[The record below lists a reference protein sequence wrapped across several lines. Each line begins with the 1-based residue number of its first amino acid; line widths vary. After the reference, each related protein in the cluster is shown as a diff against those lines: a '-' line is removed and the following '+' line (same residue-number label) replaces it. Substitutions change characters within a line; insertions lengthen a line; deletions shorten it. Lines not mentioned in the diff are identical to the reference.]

1 MPLVDLKTDLKS
13 LRFGKDRKG
22 GGNSRQPYVQI
33 GIPET
38 PFEEAIASP
47 LGVKDF
53 LLRGGLNAATDTAED
68 LVRLGSFFTNPLN
81 PSGLLFTAKQN
92 LLSRTA
98 VRTQTSGI
106 LNEGIY
112 TPLST
117 LSQAGVNAFGGHLN
131 KQGVN
136 PFEQTGAYSNN
147 DNLYGVKVKPNQ
159 PKENNRLVTI
169 YDLVTNKRSVSN
181 WNFSGVDI
189 NVGPN
194 ILSYGGG
201 PGSNLG
207 IGRTNIRF
215 ASSEQRTGLENPNLA
230 GSPSQT
236 QQFIAPTLNG
246 GTYDFSVFKR
256 PSRPELEPNYF
267 NRIFNKGASVQYL
280 KLGKPEGYTPKLS
293 DIQQNFP
300 DLINDDGQLI
310 RGGQDAT
317 GDLNSLAT
325 TRPVYFYGKP
335 GETGKA
341 PFIPGNYLQ
350 SLSLETNGGL
360 NTLNRNWNSVSKTFS
375 SLPGLSEDITLDN
388 QMNAEGELLYNPS
401 VTKGGNILETDT
413 SVTARDGAASLTQE
427 QILNKILSRTNGTT
441 QVTDFRREIGPDTIG
456 FENYS
461 KARANGSVTQAPDY
475 ANPNVRFE
483 GRVNLGDPGKKGLIR
498 SDYTKGAKGLDGKV
512 NVVDKINAMY
522 MYNADSVTTNKE
534 KNDFVKFRF
543 AVINPDQ
550 PSQKTFV
557 HFRAIFDGAISD
569 NMSANWDSFKY
580 LGRAEEFYNYTGFTR
595 EIGFSFTVVAQSKPE
610 LAIMYQKLNYLQ
622 SSLTPN
628 YNKTNGFMRGN
639 IHQLTIGGYFYEQ
652 PGVITSLNYTMPA
665 DSPWE
670 IAIPS
675 NFLTADSAPDGSE
688 IKTDPSVKEL
698 PHRIEVQVGFKPI
711 HTFLPQ
717 IVGSAYDTNNPD
729 GIEGKGDIDQ
739 RYIALASENSVSLY
753 TKGVPYRTYLP
764 EYSNAISNGEGETP
778 DEE

>member
-38 PFEEAIASP
+38 PFEEALASP

-53 LLRGGLNAATDTAED
+53 LLRGGLNAVTDTAED

-147 DNLYGVKVKPNQ
+147 NNLYGVRVKPTQ
-159 PKENNRLVTI
+159 LPGNNRLVILKT
-169 YDLVTNKRSVSN
+169 LVDEGNSRTLGDGDTLNEGGSV
-181 WNFSGVDI
+181 GV
-189 NVGPN
+189 NV
-194 ILSYGGG
+194 LSYGGG

-207 IGRTNIRF
+207 IGRTNIRY
-215 ASSEQRTGLENPNLA
+215 ADQRTGLQNANLA
-230 GSPSQT
+230 GLPSQT

-256 PSRPELEPNYF
+256 PSRPTLEPNYF
-267 NRIFNKGASVQYL
+267 NIIFNKGASVQYL
-280 KLGKPEGYTPKLS
+280 KLGKPEGYTPKFP

-300 DLINDDGQLI
+300 DLINENGQLL

-325 TRPVYFYGKP
+325 TRPGYFYGKP

-350 SLSLETNGGL
+350 SLSLLTNGGL

-388 QMNAEGELLYNPS
+388 QMNAEGELLYTPS

-413 SVTARDGAASLTQE
+413 TVTTRDGAASLTQE

-461 KARANGSVTQAPDY
+461 KARANGSVTQAPNY

-498 SDYTKGAKGLDGKV
+498 SDYTKGAIGLDGKV

-522 MYNADSVTTNKE
+522 MYNADSVTTSKE

-639 IHQLTIGGYFYEQ
+639 LHQLTIGGYFYEQ

-717 IVGSAYDTNNPD
+717 IVGSAYDTNNPQ

-739 RYIALASENSVSLY
+739 RYIALASEGSVSLY
-753 TKGVPYRTYLP
+753 TKGTPYKTQID
-764 EYSNAISNGEGETP
+764 EYD
-778 DEE
+778 DEEGSTGGEE

>member
-1 MPLVDLKTDLKS
+1 MPLVDLKTNLKD

-38 PFEEAIASP
+38 PFEEALASP

-53 LLRGGLNAATDTAED
+53 LLRGGLNTVTDTAED
-68 LVRLGSFFTNPLN
+68 LVRLGSFFTNPFN

-92 LLSRTA
+92 ILSNSA
-98 VRTQTSGI
+98 VRTQTSGTQ
-106 LNEGIY
+106 NEGIY

-117 LSQAGVNAFGGHLN
+117 LSQAGVVAFGGHLN
-131 KQGVN
+131 KQGKN
-136 PFEQTGAYSNN
+136 PFELTGAYSNN
-147 DNLYGVKVKPNQ
+147 PNLYSVKVKSSQ
-159 PKENNRLVTI
+159 PTNRNRLVQIYEAIENNAPVSTI
-169 YDLVTNKRSVSN
+169 EGYEYA
-181 WNFSGVDI
+181 F
-189 NVGPN
+189 GPN
-194 ILSYGGG
+194 IISYNGG

-207 IGRTNIRF
+207 VGRTDIRY
-215 ASSEQRTGLENPNLA
+215 ADQRTGLQNANLA

-236 QQFIAPTLNG
+236 QKFKAPKISG
-246 GTYDFSVFKR
+246 GTFDYSVFERKTVG
-256 PSRPELEPNYF
+256 ENFFNIIF
-267 NRIFNKGASVQYL
+267 NRGASAQYI
-280 KLGKPEGYTPKLS
+280 KQEGYTSELF
-293 DIQQNFP
+293 DG
-300 DLINDDGQLI
+300 LINDDGQLI
-310 RGGQDAT
+310 RSGQDAT

-325 TRPVYFYGKP
+325 TRPGYFYGKP

-350 SLSLETNGGL
+350 SLSLLTDGGL

-388 QMNAEGELLYNPS
+388 QMNNEGEILYNPS
-401 VTKGGNILETDT
+401 VTKDGNILETDA
-413 SVTARDGAASLTQE
+413 SVIARDGAASLTQE

-461 KARANGSVTQAPDY
+461 RARRNGSVTLAPNY
-475 ANPNVRFE
+475 SNPNVRFE

-498 SDYTKGAKGLDGKV
+498 SNYTKGAIGLDGKV
-512 NVVDKINAMY
+512 NVVDKVNAMY

-543 AVINPDQ
+543 AVIDPDQ

-557 HFRAIFDGAISD
+557 HFRAIFDGTITD
-569 NMSANWDSFKY
+569 NMTAKWDSFNY
-580 LGRAEEFYNYTGFTR
+580 LGRAEEFFNYTGFTR
-595 EIGFSFTVVAQSKPE
+595 SVSFNFTVVAQSKPE

-628 YNKTNGFMRGN
+628 YNLNNGFMRGN

-675 NFLTADSAPDGSE
+675 NFLTADSATDGSE

-698 PHRIEVQVGFKPI
+698 PHRIEVQVGFDPI

-717 IVGSAYDTNNPD
+717 IVGSAYDTNNPM
-729 GIEGKGDIDQ
+729 GIFGKGDISQ

-753 TKGVPYRTYLP
+753 TKGAPHRTEID
-764 EYSNAISNGEGETP
+764 EYD
-778 DEE
+778 DEEGSTGGEE

>member
-38 PFEEAIASP
+38 PFEEALASP

-53 LLRGGLNAATDTAED
+53 LLRGGLNTITDTAED
-68 LVRLGSFFTNPLN
+68 LVRLGSFFTNPFN

-92 LLSRTA
+92 ILSNSA
-98 VRTQTSGI
+98 VRTQTSGTQ
-106 LNEGIY
+106 NEGIY

-117 LSQAGVNAFGGHLN
+117 LSQAGVVAFGGHLN
-131 KQGVN
+131 KQGKN
-136 PFEQTGAYSNN
+136 PFELTGAYSNN
-147 DNLYGVKVKPNQ
+147 PNLYSVKVKSSQ
-159 PKENNRLVTI
+159 PTSENRLVQI
-169 YDLVTNKRSVSN
+169 YEAIENNAPVSTKEG
-181 WNFSGVDI
+181 FELAF
-189 NVGPN
+189 GPN
-194 ILSYGGG
+194 IISYNGG

-207 IGRTNIRF
+207 VGRTDIRY
-215 ASSEQRTGLENPNLA
+215 ADQRTGLQNANLA
-230 GSPSQT
+230 GSPTQT
-236 QQFIAPTLNG
+236 QRFKAPKISG
-246 GTYDFSVFKR
+246 GTFDYSVFERKTIGESFLNIIFSKGVSNSYIKR
-256 PSRPELEPNYF
+256 E
-267 NRIFNKGASVQYL
+267 
-280 KLGKPEGYTPKLS
+280 GKADSNLFDG
-293 DIQQNFP
+293 
-300 DLINDDGQLI
+300 LINDDGQLI

-325 TRPVYFYGKP
+325 TRPGYFYGKP

-388 QMNAEGELLYNPS
+388 QMNTEGEILYNPS
-401 VTKGGNILETDT
+401 VSKGGNILETDT
-413 SVTARDGAASLTQE
+413 SVTYRDGAASLTQE

-461 KARANGSVTQAPDY
+461 KARANGSVTLAPDY

-498 SDYTKGAKGLDGKV
+498 SNYSKGAIGLNGKV

-569 NMSANWDSFKY
+569 NMTANWDSFKY
-580 LGRAEEFYNYTGFTR
+580 LGRAEDFYNYTGFTR
-595 EIGFSFTVVAQSKPE
+595 SVSFSFTVVAQSKPE

-628 YNKTNGFMRGN
+628 YNKSNGFMRGN
-639 IHQLTIGGYFYEQ
+639 LHQLTIGGYFYEQ

-675 NFLTADSAPDGSE
+675 NFLTADSATDGSG
-688 IKTDPSVKEL
+688 IKSDPSVKEL
-698 PHRIEVQVGFKPI
+698 PHRIEVQVGFNPI

-717 IVGSAYDTNNPD
+717 IVGSAYDTDNPD
-729 GIEGKGDIDQ
+729 GIFGKGNINQ
-739 RYIALASENSVSLY
+739 RYIALASEESVSLY
-753 TKGVPYRTYLP
+753 TKGTPYRTKID
-764 EYSNAISNGEGETP
+764 EYD
-778 DEE
+778 DEEGSTGGEE

>member
-1 MPLVDLKTDLKS
+1 MPLIDLKTDLKS

-22 GGNSRQPYVQI
+22 GGNSRQPYVPI

-38 PFEEAIASP
+38 PFEEALASP

-92 LLSRTA
+92 ILSNSA
-98 VRTQTSGI
+98 VRTQTSGTQ
-106 LNEGIY
+106 NEGIY

-117 LSQAGVNAFGGHLN
+117 LSQAGVVAFGGHLN
-131 KQGVN
+131 KQGKN
-136 PFEQTGAYSNN
+136 PFELTGAYSNN
-147 DNLYGVKVKPNQ
+147 PNLYSVKVKSSQ
-159 PKENNRLVTI
+159 PTSENRLVQI
-169 YDLVTNKRSVSN
+169 YEAIENNAPVSTKEG
-181 WNFSGVDI
+181 FELAF
-189 NVGPN
+189 GPN
-194 ILSYGGG
+194 IISYNGG

-207 IGRTNIRF
+207 VGRTDIRY
-215 ASSEQRTGLENPNLA
+215 ADQRTGLQNANLA
-230 GSPSQT
+230 GSPTQT
-236 QQFIAPTLNG
+236 QQFKAPKISG
-246 GTYDFSVFKR
+246 GTFDYSVFKR
-256 PSRPELEPNYF
+256 KTIGESFF
-267 NRIFNKGASVQYL
+267 NIIFSKGVSNSYI
-280 KLGKPEGYTPKLS
+280 KREGKADSNLFDG
-293 DIQQNFP
+293 
-300 DLINDDGQLI
+300 LINDDFQLI

-325 TRPVYFYGKP
+325 TRPGYFYGKP

-388 QMNAEGELLYNPS
+388 QMNNEGEILYNPS
-401 VTKGGNILETDT
+401 VTKDGNILETEV
-413 SVTARDGAASLTQE
+413 SVIARDGAASLTQE

-441 QVTDFRREIGPDTIG
+441 QVTDFRREIRPDTIG

-461 KARANGSVTQAPDY
+461 RARRNGTLTQAPDY

-498 SDYTKGAKGLDGKV
+498 SNYSKGAIGLNGKV
-512 NVVDKINAMY
+512 NVVDKITAMY
-522 MYNADSVTTNKE
+522 MYNAENVTTNKE

-543 AVINPDQ
+543 GVINPDQ
-550 PSQKTFV
+550 PKEKTFV
-557 HFRAIFDGAISD
+557 HFRAIFDGAITD
-569 NMSANWDSFKY
+569 NMTANWDSFKY
-580 LGRAEEFYNYTGFTR
+580 LGRAEDFYNYTGFTR
-595 EIGFSFTVVAQSKPE
+595 SVSFSFTVVAQSKPE
-610 LAIMYQKLNYLQ
+610 LALMYQKLNYLQ

-639 IHQLTIGGYFYEQ
+639 LHQLTIGGYFYEQ
-652 PGVITSLNYTMPA
+652 PGVITSLNYTMPN

-675 NFLTADSAPDGSE
+675 NFLTADSATDGSG
-688 IKTDPSVKEL
+688 IKSDPSVKEL
-698 PHRIEVQVGFKPI
+698 PHRIEVQVGFNPI

-717 IVGSAYDTNNPD
+717 IVGSAYDTNNPN
-729 GIEGKGDIDQ
+729 GIFGKGDIDQ
-739 RYIALASENSVSLY
+739 RYIALANENSVSLY
-753 TKGVPYRTYLP
+753 TKGTPYRTEID
-764 EYSNAISNGEGETP
+764 EYD
-778 DEE
+778 DEEGSTGGEE

>member
-1 MPLVDLKTDLKS
+1 MPLVDLKTNLKD

-38 PFEEAIASP
+38 PFEEALASP

-53 LLRGGLNAATDTAED
+53 LLRGGLNAVTDTAED
-68 LVRLGSFFTNPLN
+68 LVRLGSFFTNPFN

-92 LLSRTA
+92 ILSNSA
-98 VRTQTSGI
+98 VRTQTSGTQ
-106 LNEGIY
+106 NEGIY

-117 LSQAGVNAFGGHLN
+117 LSQAGVVAFGGHLN
-131 KQGVN
+131 KQGKN
-136 PFEQTGAYSNN
+136 PFELTGAYSNN
-147 DNLYGVKVKPNQ
+147 PNLYSVKVKSSQ
-159 PKENNRLVTI
+159 PISENRLVQI
-169 YDLVTNKRSVSN
+169 YEAIENNAPVSTKEG
-181 WNFSGVDI
+181 FELAL
-189 NVGPN
+189 GPN
-194 ILSYGGG
+194 IISYNGG

-207 IGRTNIRF
+207 VGRTDIRY
-215 ASSEQRTGLENPNLA
+215 ADQRTGLQNANLA

-236 QQFIAPTLNG
+236 QQFKAPKISG
-246 GTYDFSVFKR
+246 GAFDYSVFERKTVGE
-256 PSRPELEPNYF
+256 SFFNIIF
-267 NRIFNKGASVQYL
+267 NRGASAQYI
-280 KLGKPEGYTPKLS
+280 KQEGYTSELF
-293 DIQQNFP
+293 DG
-300 DLINDDGQLI
+300 LINDDGQLI
-310 RGGQDAT
+310 RSGQDAT

-325 TRPVYFYGKP
+325 TRPGYFYGKP
-335 GETGKA
+335 GETGKT

-350 SLSLETNGGL
+350 SLSLLTDGGL

-388 QMNAEGELLYNPS
+388 QMNNEGEILYNPS
-401 VTKGGNILETDT
+401 VTKDGNILETDA
-413 SVTARDGAASLTQE
+413 SVAARDGAASLTQE

-441 QVTDFRREIGPDTIG
+441 QVRDFRREIGPDTIG

-461 KARANGSVTQAPDY
+461 RARRNGSVTQAPNY

-498 SDYTKGAKGLDGKV
+498 SNYTKGAIGLDGKV
-512 NVVDKINAMY
+512 NVVDKVNAMY

-569 NMSANWDSFKY
+569 NMTAKWDSFNY
-580 LGRAEEFYNYTGFTR
+580 LGRAEEFFNYTGFTR
-595 EIGFSFTVVAQSKPE
+595 SISFNFTVVAQSKPE

-628 YNKTNGFMRGN
+628 YNLSNGFMRGN
-639 IHQLTIGGYFYEQ
+639 LHQLTIGGYFYEQ

-670 IAIPS
+670 IGIPS
-675 NFLTADSAPDGSE
+675 NFLTADSATDGSE

-698 PHRIEVQVGFKPI
+698 PHRIEVQVGFNPI

-717 IVGSAYDTNNPD
+717 IVGSSYDTDNPM
-729 GIEGKGDIDQ
+729 GIFGKGDISQ

-753 TKGVPYRTYLP
+753 TNGAPHRTEID
-764 EYSNAISNGEGETP
+764 EYD
-778 DEE
+778 DEEGSTGGEE

>member
-1 MPLVDLKTDLKS
+1 MPLVDLKTNLKS

-22 GGNSRQPYVQI
+22 GGDSNQPYIQT

-38 PFEEAIASP
+38 PLEAAIASP
-47 LGVKDF
+47 LGVNDF
-53 LLRGGLNAATDTAED
+53 ILRGGLNAATDAAED
-68 LVRLGSFFTNPLN
+68 VIRIGKYFSDLN
-81 PSGLLFTAKQN
+81 PPNGILFTAKQN
-92 LLSRTA
+92 LLSRTSP
-98 VRTQTSGI
+98 RTQTSGI
-106 LNEGIY
+106 LNEGTY

-117 LSQAGVNAFGGHLN
+117 ISQAGVNAFGGHLN
-131 KQGVN
+131 KQGIN
-136 PFEQTGAYSNN
+136 PFALTGAYSNN

-189 NVGPN
+189 NVCPN

-267 NRIFNKGASVQYL
+267 NLIFNKGASVQYL
-280 KLGKPEGYTPKLS
+280 KLGKPEGYTPKLF

-300 DLINDDGQLI
+300 DLINDNGQLI

-317 GDLNSLAT
+317 GNQNSLAS
-325 TRPVYFYGKP
+325 TRPGYFYGKP
-335 GETGKA
+335 GETGQS

-350 SLSLETNGGL
+350 SLSLINNGGL
-360 NTLNRNWNSVSKTFS
+360 NTLDRNWNSVSKIFS
-375 SLPGLSEDITLDN
+375 TLTDLPEDNQINN
-388 QMNAEGELLYNPS
+388 QMNGEGEILYNPS
-401 VTKGGNILETDT
+401 VTLDGNFAETDI
-413 SVTARDGAASLTQE
+413 SVTTRDGSASLTQ
-427 QILNKILSRTNGTT
+427 QQLLNKILSRTNGTT
-441 QVTDFRREIGPDTIG
+441 QVSDFRKDITEGTIG
-456 FENYS
+456 VENYAT
-461 KARANGSVTQAPDY
+461 ARKNGTLTASPDY
-475 ANPNVRFE
+475 RNPNVRFE

-498 SDYTKGAKGLDGKV
+498 NNYTKGAVGLDGKV

-522 MYNADSVTTNKE
+522 MYNAENVTTSKS

-543 AVINPDQ
+543 GVINPDQ
-550 PSQKTFV
+550 PKEKTFV

-569 NMSANWDSFKY
+569 NMTANWDSFKY
-580 LGRAEEFYNYTGFTR
+580 LGRAEDFYNYTGFTR
-595 EIGFSFTVVAQSKPE
+595 SVSFSFTVVAQSKPE

-628 YNKTNGFMRGN
+628 YNKSNGFMRGN
-639 IHQLTIGGYFYEQ
+639 LHQLTIGGYFYEQ
-652 PGVITSLNYTMPA
+652 PGVITSLNYTMPN

-675 NFLTADSAPDGSE
+675 NFLSADTAADGSG

-698 PHRIEVQVGFKPI
+698 PHRIEVQVGFNPI

-717 IVGSAYDTNNPD
+717 IVGSAYDTNNPN
-729 GIEGKGDIDQ
+729 GIFGKGDIDQ
-739 RYIALASENSVSLY
+739 RYIALANENSVSLY
-753 TKGVPYRTYLP
+753 TKGTPYRTEID
-764 EYSNAISNGEGETP
+764 EYD
-778 DEE
+778 DEEGSTGGEE

>member
-1 MPLVDLKTDLKS
+1 MPLVDLKTNLKD
-13 LRFGKDRKG
+13 LRFGKDRRG
-22 GGNSRQPYVQI
+22 GGSSRQPYVQI

-38 PFEEAIASP
+38 PFEEALASP

-92 LLSRTA
+92 ILSNSA
-98 VRTQTSGI
+98 VRTQTSGTQ
-106 LNEGIY
+106 NEGIY

-117 LSQAGVNAFGGHLN
+117 LSQAGVVAFGGHLN
-131 KQGVN
+131 KQGKN
-136 PFEQTGAYSNN
+136 PFELTGAYSNN
-147 DNLYGVKVKPNQ
+147 PNLYSVKVKSSQ
-159 PKENNRLVTI
+159 PTSENRLVQI
-169 YDLVTNKRSVSN
+169 YEAIENNAPVSTKEG
-181 WNFSGVDI
+181 FELAF
-189 NVGPN
+189 GPN
-194 ILSYGGG
+194 IISYNGG

-207 IGRTNIRF
+207 VGRTDIRY
-215 ASSEQRTGLENPNLA
+215 ADQRTGLQNANLA
-230 GSPSQT
+230 GSPAQT
-236 QQFIAPTLNG
+236 QRFKAPKISG
-246 GTYDFSVFKR
+246 GTFDYSVFERKTIGE
-256 PSRPELEPNYF
+256 SFF
-267 NRIFNKGASVQYL
+267 NIIFSKGASVQYL
-280 KLGKPEGYTPKLS
+280 KLGKPEGYTPKLF

-325 TRPVYFYGKP
+325 TRPGYFYGKP

-388 QMNAEGELLYNPS
+388 QMNAEGEILYNPS

-498 SDYTKGAKGLDGKV
+498 SDYTKGAIGLDGKV

-522 MYNADSVTTNKE
+522 MYNADSVTTSKE

-717 IVGSAYDTNNPD
+717 IVGSAYDTNNPQ
-729 GIEGKGDIDQ
+729 GIDGKGDIDQ
-739 RYIALASENSVSLY
+739 RYIALASEDSVSLY
-753 TKGVPYRTYLP
+753 TKGVPYATYVSKPGNNANTTPNDEDDLP
-764 EYSNAISNGEGETP
+764 
-778 DEE
+778 DF

>member
-1 MPLVDLKTDLKS
+1 MPLVDLKTDLKD
-13 LRFGKDRKG
+13 LRFGKDRRG
-22 GGNSRQPYVQI
+22 GGSSRQPYVQI

-53 LLRGGLNAATDTAED
+53 LLRGGLNAVTDTAED

-147 DNLYGVKVKPNQ
+147 NNLYGVRVKPTQ
-159 PKENNRLVTI
+159 LPGNNRLVILKT
-169 YDLVTNKRSVSN
+169 LVDEGNSRTLGDGDTLNEGGSV
-181 WNFSGVDI
+181 GV
-189 NVGPN
+189 NV
-194 ILSYGGG
+194 LSYGGG

-207 IGRTNIRF
+207 IGRTNIRY
-215 ASSEQRTGLENPNLA
+215 ADQRTGLQNANLA
-230 GSPSQT
+230 GLPSQT

-256 PSRPELEPNYF
+256 PSRPTLEPNYF
-267 NRIFNKGASVQYL
+267 NIIFNKGASVQYL
-280 KLGKPEGYTPKLS
+280 KLGKPEGYTPKFP

-300 DLINDDGQLI
+300 DLINENGQLL

-325 TRPVYFYGKP
+325 DRPGYFYGKP

-350 SLSLETNGGL
+350 SLSLLTNGGL

-388 QMNAEGELLYNPS
+388 QMNAEGELLYTPS

-413 SVTARDGAASLTQE
+413 TVTTRDGAASLTQE

-461 KARANGSVTQAPDY
+461 KARANGSITQAPNY

-498 SDYTKGAKGLDGKV
+498 SDYTKGAIGLDGKV

-522 MYNADSVTTNKE
+522 MYNADSVTTSKE

-639 IHQLTIGGYFYEQ
+639 LHQLTIGGYFYEQ

-717 IVGSAYDTNNPD
+717 IVGSAYDTNNPQ

-739 RYIALASENSVSLY
+739 RYIALASEGSVSLY
-753 TKGVPYRTYLP
+753 TKGTPYKTQID
-764 EYSNAISNGEGETP
+764 EYD
-778 DEE
+778 DEEGSTGGEE

>member
-38 PFEEAIASP
+38 PFEEALASP

-53 LLRGGLNAATDTAED
+53 LLRGGLNAVTDTAED
-68 LVRLGSFFTNPLN
+68 LVRLGSFFTNPFN

-92 LLSRTA
+92 ILSNSA
-98 VRTQTSGI
+98 VRTQTSGTQ
-106 LNEGIY
+106 NEGIY

-117 LSQAGVNAFGGHLN
+117 LSQAGVVAFGGHLN
-131 KQGVN
+131 KQGKN
-136 PFEQTGAYSNN
+136 PFELTGAYSNN
-147 DNLYGVKVKPNQ
+147 PNLYSVKVKSSQ
-159 PKENNRLVTI
+159 PTSENRLVQI
-169 YDLVTNKRSVSN
+169 YEAIENNAPVSTKEG
-181 WNFSGVDI
+181 FELAF
-189 NVGPN
+189 GPN
-194 ILSYGGG
+194 IISYNGG

-207 IGRTNIRF
+207 VGRTDIRY
-215 ASSEQRTGLENPNLA
+215 ADQRTGLQNANLA
-230 GSPSQT
+230 GSPAQT
-236 QQFIAPTLNG
+236 QRFKAPKISG
-246 GTYDFSVFKR
+246 GTFDYSVFERKTIGE
-256 PSRPELEPNYF
+256 SFF
-267 NRIFNKGASVQYL
+267 NIIFNKGVSAQYL
-280 KLGKPEGYTPKLS
+280 KQEGYNPELF
-293 DIQQNFP
+293 DG
-300 DLINDDGQLI
+300 LINDNGQLI

-325 TRPVYFYGKP
+325 TRPGYFYGKP

-375 SLPGLSEDITLDN
+375 SLPGLSEDVTLDN
-388 QMNAEGELLYNPS
+388 QMNTEGEILYNPS
-401 VTKGGNILETDT
+401 VTKDGNILETDA
-413 SVTARDGAASLTQE
+413 SVTYRDGAASLTQK

-461 KARANGSVTQAPDY
+461 KARANGSVTLAPDY

-498 SDYTKGAKGLDGKV
+498 SNYSKGAIGLNGKV

-569 NMSANWDSFKY
+569 NMTAKWDAFNY
-580 LGRAEEFYNYTGFTR
+580 LGRAEDLFNYNGFTR
-595 EIGFSFTVVAQSKPE
+595 SISFNFTVVAQSKPE

-628 YNKTNGFMRGN
+628 YNLSNGFMRGN

-675 NFLTADSAPDGSE
+675 NFLTAESAADGSD

-698 PHRIEVQVGFKPI
+698 PHRIEVQVGFNPI

-717 IVGSAYDTNNPD
+717 IVGSAYDTNNPN
-729 GIEGKGDIDQ
+729 GIFGMGDISQ
-739 RYIALASENSVSLY
+739 RYIALASEESVSLY
-753 TKGVPYRTYLP
+753 TKGTPYKTQID
-764 EYSNAISNGEGETP
+764 EYD
-778 DEE
+778 DEEGSTGGEE